1 MVSSDHLA
9 DEVSVRAATQ
19 AWVAAFNRGDAAGIA
34 ALYDPLAVLWGT
46 TASQLI
52 TTPPGIRA
60 YFDAVFALQPAP
72 RMALNDMLPRL
83 FGDVAVSTGRYTLSL
98 APPPILREMPARFSL
113 TYRRAAGVW
122 RIVDHHSSA
131 IPGPLT

>member
-1 MVSSDHLA
+1 MGSSDHPTDDA
-9 DEVSVRAATQ
+9 SVPAATQ
-19 AWVAAFNRGDAAGIA
+19 AWIAAFNRGDSAGIA
-34 ALYDPLAVLWGT
+34 ALYDPQAVLWGT

-52 TTPPGIRA
+52 TTPQGIRA

-72 RMALNDMLPRL
+72 RMVLNDMLPRL
-83 FGDVAVSTGRYTLSL
+83 FGDVAVNTGRYTLML
-98 APPPILREMPARFSL
+98 QPPPLLREVPARFSF

-131 IPGPLT
+131 TPGPLT